1 MSKSKNSVASEV
13 RSFLERPINDL
24 GYEIWDV
31 EYVKEGAE
39 WHLIITIDSEAGIS
53 IDDCEKVHRLID
65 PILDEHD
72 PIPEAYNLDVSSPGI
87 ERALRTKEHYDKCV
101 GEKIA
106 LKLFKPLDG
115 SKQYVGELI
124 GYTDGDT
131 VKLGTASG
139 EIEIPFEAIAKANV
153 VFEF

>member
-1 MSKSKNSVASEV
+1 MSKGKSSVASQV
-13 RSFLERPINDL
+13 RSFIEKPIKYL

-39 WHLIITIDSEAGIS
+39 WHLIVTIDREEGIS

-72 PIPEAYNLDVSSPGI
+72 PIQESYNLDVSSPGI
-87 ERALRTKEHYDKCV
+87 ERNLRIREHYEKCV

-106 LKLFKPLDG
+106 LRLFKPLNG
-115 SKQYVGELI
+115 MKQYTGELI
-124 GYTDGDT
+124 SVTDGDAVLINT
-131 VKLGTASG
+131 PAG
-139 EIEIPFEAIAKANV
+139 EAEIPLEIIARANV